1 MHLKDEVE
9 ALVKRSPG
17 LTEAEIAGELFGGD
31 GYQQRVNS
39 VCRELIAQGRIARRG
54 RGGPADPFRYD

>member
-1 MHLKDEVE
+1 MRLKDEVE

-17 LTEAEIAGELFGGD
+17 LTEAEIADELFKSD

-39 VCRELIAQGRIARRG
+39 VCRELIAQGRISRRG
-54 RGGPADPFRYD
+54 RGGPAEPFRYD